1 MSVDLNKFA
10 EELKNVK
17 LPFVY
22 TGERLA
28 EERCQKA
35 LKKIG
40 VDTGALAVIVSS
52 GLMGLECLAV
62 LENGIKFSLPSCG
75 MLGSMPKPK
84 GTFLFDEFVISSVSV
99 KKPAL
104 PKLDAE
110 MIVWDL
116 KKEKSYSFKFNVMPE
131 DDVTLDKE
139 MADGLAGILKTLTSK
154 TGTEYDDDETADGQ
168 KKEINPNDFD
178 FVWGSTHTTITLQD
192 DSIVI
197 RKAKIDEKTKIQ
209 TLKKGP
215 VTISRSA
222 IGSVKMKRRFSP
234 VPLLTGIG
242 LGAAFGFLIIG
253 GLIAVLLGAIIGLI
267 FSFPKTMV
275 IYRKDGTKYRTVI
288 SGDPLNKSA
297 YERFMNVIF
306 K

>member
-1 MSVDLNKFA
+1 MSVDLNKFT
-10 EELKNVK
+10 EELKNVE

-52 GLMGLECLAV
+52 GLIGVEGLAV
-62 LENGIKFSLPSCG
+62 VDNGIKFGISNDMSGRLP
-75 MLGSMPKPK
+75 KTK
-84 GTFLFDEFVISSVSV
+84 GTFLFDEFVINDVSV
-99 KKPAL
+99 KKPPVL
-104 PKLDAE
+104 PKLDVE
-110 MIVWDL
+110 MIIWDVS
-116 KKEKSYSFKFNVMPE
+116 KQKSFSFKFNVIPE

-139 MADGLAGILKTLTSK
+139 MAEGLAKILKTLTSK
-154 TGTEYDDDETADGQ
+154 TGTEYGDNETADGQ

-209 TLKKGP
+209 TLKKDP
-215 VTISRSA
+215 VTIARSA
-222 IGSVKMKRRFSP
+222 IGSVKLKRRFSP
-234 VPLLTGIG
+234 VPLLTGISV
-242 LGAAFGFLIIG
+242 GAAFGFIIIG
-253 GLIAVLLGAIIGLI
+253 GPFAVLLGAIIGLV

-288 SGDPLNKSA
+288 SGDWANQSA

>member
-40 VDTGALAVIVSS
+40 VDTGALAVIVSN
-52 GLMGLECLAV
+52 GLIGVEGLAV

-84 GTFLFDEFVISSVSV
+84 GTFLFDEFVINNVSV
-99 KKPAL
+99 NKPVL

-110 MIVWDL
+110 MIIWDV
-116 KKEKSYSFKFNVMPE
+116 KKEKSFSFKFNVLPE

-139 MADGLAGILKTLTSK
+139 MAEGLARILKALTSK
-154 TGTEYDDDETADGQ
+154 TGTEYGGDETAGGQ
-168 KKEINPNDFD
+168 KKEVNPNEFD
-178 FVWGSTHTTITLQD
+178 FVWRSTHTTITLQD

-209 TLKKGP
+209 TLKKDP

-222 IGSVKMKRRFSP
+222 IGSVKMKRHFSP
-234 VPLLTGIG
+234 MPILSG
-242 LGAAFGFLIIG
+242 LIVGAAFGFIIFG
-253 GLIAVLLGAIIGLI
+253 GFIALLLGAVIGLI

-288 SGDPLNKSA
+288 SGDPRNESA